1 MASVDWTF
9 YWWLR
14 LKESTRRPFSR
25 HSFHSWKCKSPER
38 TELPSTWQL
47 HYSQSWVFKSQ
58 PYAKCLKAQ
67 LPSPPP
73 PQKKNLQR
81 LRSSFGVDLL
91 SPILSCRVLSLI
103 IFPYLHWGYPKIGK
117 SLLPISNAQS
127 ILSIYYNIFKRP
139 NQKHLSIPYRYPC
152 FWLS

>member
-91 SPILSCRVLSLI
+91 SPILSCRVLSLF
-103 IFPYLHWGYPKIGK
+103 IFPYLHWDTLRLVKVCCQSALHTTFYHFTTI
-117 SLLPISNAQS
+117 ISKVLTKNIITYLIE
-127 ILSIYYNIFKRP
+127 ILTFD
-139 NQKHLSIPYRYPC
+139 
-152 FWLS
+152 